1 MQRTRVNCGWLVTME
16 PGLETIKGGTLV
28 FVGDRIEHV
37 GGDIEG
43 TFDADIDARDMIVMP
58 GLVNAHLHT
67 WQAGLRAIG
76 AEWTYP
82 AYQRHLHANLATRFK
97 AEDNYLANLIGALN
111 QIDGGTTTLLDW
123 CHNLTSLEMAE
134 RSIDGLEESGI
145 RAVFAHGTAKPLP
158 KEGERPH
165 WETPHP
171 RDRIVA
177 IRKGRLASDDGLV
190 TLAMAVLG
198 PDNGTLEVTIADH
211 RLAREFDLLST
222 AHMSRR
228 QGQRRA
234 PEGYR
239 TLAKLG
245 LLGPDH
251 NVVHGNNLPGEELQI
266 IVGEGVTITSTVQ
279 LELTDAFPRP
289 LTTRVPQMGG
299 VVSLGTDVETVMSGD
314 MIRETQAALLN
325 ARACVHADVEARG
338 EAPLDGMPVHSRTAL
353 EWATINGAKTLRMA
367 DRIGSLAPGKKA
379 DIIMLRATDPNIW
392 PVYDPVASILS
403 QAHAGNV
410 DTVIIDGAVRKRAGR
425 LTFPA
430 AVLEKRRAELVASA
444 ARIMDE
450 AGYRVGH

>member
-1 MQRTRVNCGWLVTME
+1 MQRTRVTCGWLVTME
-16 PGLETIKGGTLV
+16 PSVGTIKDGTLV
-28 FVGDRIEHV
+28 IAGDRIEHV
-37 GGDIEG
+37 GGAVDG
-43 TFDADIDARDMIVMP
+43 TFDAEIDARDMIVMP

-111 QIDGGTTTLLDW
+111 QIEGGTTTLLDW

-134 RSIDGLEESGI
+134 RSIDGLMESGI

-158 KEGERPH
+158 KDGDRPH
-165 WETPHP
+165 WEIPHP
-171 RDRIVA
+171 RERIA
-177 IRKGRLASDDGLV
+177 ALRKGRLSSDDGRV

-198 PDNGTLEVTIADH
+198 PDNGTLEVTISDQ
-211 RLAREFDLLST
+211 RLAREFGLLST

-228 QGQRRA
+228 AGQRRA

-251 NVVHGNNLPGEELQI
+251 NIVHGNNLPDEELKI
-266 IVGEGVTITSTVQ
+266 IIGEGVTITSTVQ

-289 LTTRVPQMGG
+289 LSTRVPQMGG

-314 MIRETQAALLN
+314 MIREMQAALLH
-325 ARACVHADVEARG
+325 ARACVHADVAARG
-338 EAPLDGMPVHSRTAL
+338 EPPLDGMPVHSRTAL
-353 EWATINGAKTLRMA
+353 EWATIDGAKTLRMA

-379 DIIMLRATDPNIW
+379 DIIMLRTTDPNIW
-392 PVYDPVASILS
+392 PVYDPIASVLS

-410 DTVIIDGAVRKRAGR
+410 DTVIVDGEVRKRGGR
-425 LTFPA
+425 LTFP
-430 AVLEKRRAELVASA
+430 VEILEQRRAELAASA
-444 ARIMDE
+444 TRIMDE
-450 AGYRVGH
+450 SEYRVGQ